1 MQEIS
6 PHRMRRTAVGLV
18 GFLFLILSLSANAQ
32 SGFIS
37 ESIWGNIN
45 PTTGEAGD
53 FIITKSGVKV
63 FGKVISKYD
72 EATYR
77 TVVFA
82 NDGVETTYSPNDLQA
97 FGLTNSRFFMTKT
110 LPGESDAKFVQI
122 LLSGELQLNFFDNRY
137 FLDNGDEM
145 FELRA
150 FYTQG
155 QIDGNK
161 LKRYVKAYIS
171 TLKIQMAGD
180 CGTQLNDLIENTK
193 MEELDFIRLFSKYH
207 ESGAL
212 PYKVHV
218 SNVKF
223 LKVSPVMM
231 AGLGSASLYD
241 RSVETGQINDL
252 EGKISHRL
260 QFGVRLHDFRKL
272 PRVSIDFRVGME
284 LLNSKFV
291 SSFESPGV
299 VRISA
304 SEEFSETNVFIPLSF
319 NYSVFRRQNIDVYA
333 GLITSVWFSSIKSKG
348 ALIEE
353 QFLNSE
359 RTNLYED
366 SFLVGVDRLF
376 VPGLK
381 VGAKFPLGKMVI
393 FSELQGD
400 LQLDYYTTNILAK
413 RSSFNR
419 AGLSFQIGI
428 EF

>member
-6 PHRMRRTAVGLV
+6 LCMIRKTAVGV
-18 GFLFLILSLSANAQ
+18 VSFLLLILSLSANAQ

-37 ESIWGNIN
+37 ESIWRNIN
-45 PTTGEAGD
+45 PSTGEAGD

-97 FGLTNSRFFMTKT
+97 FGLTNSRFFLTKT
-110 LPGESDAKFVQI
+110 LPGESDPKFVQI
-122 LLSGELQLNFFDNRY
+122 LLSGELQLNFYDNRY
-137 FLDNGDEM
+137 FLDNGDEIL
-145 FELRA
+145 ELRA

-207 ESGAL
+207 ECSGL

-223 LKVSPVMM
+223 LKVSPVVM
-231 AGLGSASLYD
+231 AGLGSASIYN
-241 RSVETGQINDL
+241 RSVETGQANDL
-252 EGKISHRL
+252 DGKMNQRL
-260 QFGVRLHDFRKL
+260 QVGIRLHDFRKL
-272 PRVSIDFRVGME
+272 PRLSIDFRVGVE
-284 LLNSKFV
+284 LLNSNFV
-291 SSFESPGV
+291 SSFERPGV

-319 NYSVFRRQNIDVYA
+319 NYSVFRRQNLDVYA
-333 GLITSVWFSSIKSKG
+333 GFITSVWFSTIKSKG
-348 ALIEE
+348 AMIEE
-353 QFLNSE
+353 QFLNSD

-381 VGAKFPLGKMVI
+381 LGAKFPVGKMVI

-413 RSSFNR
+413 RSSFSR
-419 AGLSFQIGI
+419 SGVSFQIGI